1 MDVDLW
7 PSRTAWRHPSLLVN
21 LMTELMKLPSVV
33 RTSPKAAVIV
43 PTFFFNRS
51 AFLEHC
57 FSYTACL
64 LLLHRGL
71 FVIARA
77 LDAYPYDKTELASCL
92 LTGHCEVGKNN
103 IRTHLYVAPEWFT
116 QSPTVTVSR
125 VKCFVADMQEPYVLL
140 PRQLSTPRFDE
151 HFVNYGYN
159 KVQLIEHLRA
169 AGFQFYIMNNA
180 FMMDMP
186 HPDSSFRKDYLEGI
200 KGDAL
205 RMHSVFSA
213 FLHRIRDLPANVTR
227 FPICTRPM
235 EKYYVPVPCSC
246 LLDNSP

>member
-1 MDVDLW
+1 MV
-7 PSRTAWRHPSLLVN
+7 
-21 LMTELMKLPSVV
+21 
-33 RTSPKAAVIV
+33 
-43 PTFFFNRS
+43 
-51 AFLEHC
+51 
-57 FSYTACL
+57 CL
-64 LLLHRGL
+64 LSLGL
-71 FVIARA
+71 ST
-77 LDAYPYDKTELASCL
+77 PKTELASCL